1 MANNDDI
8 KQAAFRLFAN
18 KGYDCTSMQDIA
30 QAVGLKKQSLYS
42 HFTCKQELYTQIL
55 REQSRIIMAQL
66 QLCVDRLENEPTD
79 VLFKGLFTCLIE
91 VFSCRERLLLWKRG
105 FMVHGDSDTPAL
117 TAQPNWYFDKNLWDR
132 LYNIVKGKHEKLSSH
147 EAFRSFLLSYFLS
160 IQGYFD
166 WMIGIGHNDA
176 MAESLWKNI
185 WFGIYEFTD

>member
-1 MANNDDI
+1 MTNNDDI

-42 HFTCKQELYTQIL
+42 HFTCKQELYAQIL

-66 QLCVDRLENEPTD
+66 HLAVDRLENEPTD

-105 FMVHGDSDTPAL
+105 LTVSGENEAPAITARPDWHFDS
-117 TAQPNWYFDKNLWDR
+117 KLWDR
-132 LYNIVKGKHEKLSSH
+132 LYDIVKNKHKRLYQPESFRMFFLS
-147 EAFRSFLLSYFLS
+147 FVLS

-166 WMIGIGHNDA
+166 WMIGFGHNEV
-176 MAESLWKNI
+176 MFESIWNNI
-185 WFGIYEFTD
+185 WHGIAGFAD